1 MIELKLYK
9 SSWKGIRIIALC
21 LPFVIIGIWM
31 ISEKQKETFD
41 YFMGWFI
48 TSFFG
53 LGIPLGI
60 FALVDKRPQIKINEN
75 GIWDRTTKQN
85 EIKWEQITESY
96 IIDIYNQK
104 FISIAVDETYVLKK
118 SIFTRI
124 NKLNKY
130 FGAQELNINLS
141 QVKIDV
147 NKLAD
152 FINKIRITEKSER
165 KNLIRNFNSS
175 QSLNSHS
182 DFQKYFMYLLILIY
196 LALLSL
202 SNFYVFWGIM
212 VAMGIGGLIAR
223 WYRGTTNNSK
233 LRKYS
238 ERIAYLGFANMVIIL
253 LTFKVFDYTSN
264 KIGIEITREIETYK
278 NDFGTYPKEIKTI
291 SDKLNLNPIQN
302 YITTKINYKK
312 IENEYVL
319 ELEFL
324 THNQKE
330 FDAELNEWN

>member
-9 SSWKGIRIIALC
+9 SNWKGIRIIALC

-41 YFMGWFI
+41 YLMGWFI

-60 FALVDKRPQIKINEN
+60 FVLFDKRPQIKINEN
-75 GIWDRTTKQN
+75 GIWDRTTNQN

-96 IIDIYNQK
+96 LIDIYNQK
-104 FISIAVDETYVLKK
+104 FISIAVDETYIFKK
-118 SIFTRI
+118 SVFSKI

-130 FGAQELNINLS
+130 VGAQELNINLS
-141 QVKIDV
+141 QIKIDE
-147 NKLAD
+147 NKLTD
-152 FINKIRITEKSER
+152 FINKIRIAEKSER
-165 KNLIRNFNSS
+165 QNLIKNFSS
-175 QSLNSHS
+175 SKSLNSNS
-182 DFQKYFMYLLILIY
+182 DFKKYFIYLFILIG

-202 SNFYVFWGIM
+202 SNFYVFWVIM
-212 VAMGIGGLIAR
+212 AAMGIGGLIAR
-223 WYRGTTNNSK
+223 WYRGTTNNFK
-233 LRKYS
+233 LRKYA

-253 LTFKVFDYTSN
+253 LVFKAFDCTSN
-264 KIGIEITREIETYK
+264 KIGIEMTREIETYK

-291 SDKLNLNPIQN
+291 TDKLNLNPIQK
-302 YITTKINYKK
+302 YIAYRINYRNTK
-312 IENEYVL
+312 NEYVL

-324 THNQKE
+324 NHNQKE
-330 FDAELNEWN
+330 FDSELNEWN

>member
-9 SSWKGIRIIALC
+9 SNWKGIRIIALC

-41 YFMGWFI
+41 YLMGWFI

-60 FALVDKRPQIKINEN
+60 FVLFDKRPQIKINEN

-96 IIDIYNQK
+96 LIDIYNQK
-104 FISIAVDETYVLKK
+104 FISIAVDETYIFKK
-118 SIFTRI
+118 SVFSKI

-130 FGAQELNINLS
+130 LGAQELNINLS
-141 QVKIDV
+141 QIKIDE
-147 NKLAD
+147 NKLTD
-152 FINKIRITEKSER
+152 FINKIRIAEKSER
-165 KNLIRNFNSS
+165 QSLIKNFSSS
-175 QSLNSHS
+175 QSLNSNS
-182 DFQKYFMYLLILIY
+182 DFKKYFIYLFILIG

-202 SNFYVFWGIM
+202 SNFYAFWVIM

-253 LTFKVFDYTSN
+253 LIFKAYDYTSN
-264 KIGIEITREIETYK
+264 KIGSEMTREIETYR

-291 SDKLNLNPIQN
+291 SDKLNLNPIQK
-302 YITTKINYKK
+302 YIANRINYRITK
-312 IENEYVL
+312 NNYVL

-324 THNQKE
+324 NHNHKE
-330 FDAELNEWN
+330 FDTELNEWN